1 MANSYPG
8 LALGTI
14 GFRANSVVNVIANVP
29 ILMGSAVQL
38 VAGPSNELLPR
49 VEPVDKIGG
58 LMYGIAVGGDNDGI
72 YGDDTTPV
80 LAINRAALRAG
91 QTVAICTQ
99 GRCLARVNGA
109 VTLGEGLMTAAV
121 PVGVLIPL
129 VGGAGN
135 NKVAIVLIPQ
145 ADDGLTVVDVQR
157 EGLDV

>member
-14 GFRANSVVNVIANVP
+14 GFRSNSVINVIANVP

-49 VEPVDKIGG
+49 VEPTDKTGG
-58 LMYGIAVGGDNDGI
+58 LILGICVGGDNDGI
-72 YGDDTTPV
+72 YGDDIPPLT
-80 LAINRAALRAG
+80 INRAAVRAG

-99 GRCLARVNGA
+99 GRCLARVNTD
-109 VTLGEGLMTAAV
+109 VVLGEALMTAVA
-121 PVGVLIPL
+121 PVGTLISL

-135 NKVAIVLIPQ
+135 NKVAITLIAQ
-145 ADDGLTVVDVQR
+145 VAEGLTVVDVQR